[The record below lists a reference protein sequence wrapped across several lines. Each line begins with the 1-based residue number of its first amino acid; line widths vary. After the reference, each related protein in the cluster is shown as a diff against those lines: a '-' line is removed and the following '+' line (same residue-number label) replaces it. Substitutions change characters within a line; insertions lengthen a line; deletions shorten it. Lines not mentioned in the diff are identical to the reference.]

1 MPYQFDEH
9 DAHDLTNM
17 IRRRRPQWSTQGIMR
32 QLQQAAER
40 NATISQATAA
50 AEKTWNN
57 PKANTPA
64 ALNWPEHW
72 TPDTKTKAAGNI
84 NAPRLCVECTPA
96 RKHPVEQ
103 MTKQAHGY
111 VCGEHQEDK

>member
-40 NATISQATAA
+40 NATISQATSA

-72 TPDTKTKAAGNI
+72 AADTKTKAAGNI

-96 RKHPVEQ
+96 RKFPVSE
-103 MTKQAHGY
+103 MTKQDHGY
-111 VCGEHQEDK
+111 VCGNHQENK

>member
-40 NATISQATAA
+40 NATISQATSA
-50 AEKTWNN
+50 AEKTWSN

-64 ALNWPEHW
+64 ALMWSEHW
-72 TPDTKTKAAGNI
+72 EEPTGKRSAVTGE
-84 NAPRLCVECTPA
+84 RLCTHCDPPRRHPMDNMSKESGSWKCLECT
-96 RKHPVEQ
+96 ESN
-103 MTKQAHGY
+103 
-111 VCGEHQEDK
+111 